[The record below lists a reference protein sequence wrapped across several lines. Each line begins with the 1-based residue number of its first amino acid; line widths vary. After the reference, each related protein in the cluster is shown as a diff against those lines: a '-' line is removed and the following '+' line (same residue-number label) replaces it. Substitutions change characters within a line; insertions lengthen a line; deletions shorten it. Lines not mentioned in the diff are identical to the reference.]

1 MLQEQRVLRQP
12 LLYLSL
18 YLKQTGGR
26 RDRVFVYGRYLDVL
40 NEGTEP
46 IRG

>member
-1 MLQEQRVLRQP
+1 MTSKAVYALVKAGLLREM
-12 LLYLSL
+12 
-18 YLKQTGGR
+18 TGGR

-46 IRG
+46 LR